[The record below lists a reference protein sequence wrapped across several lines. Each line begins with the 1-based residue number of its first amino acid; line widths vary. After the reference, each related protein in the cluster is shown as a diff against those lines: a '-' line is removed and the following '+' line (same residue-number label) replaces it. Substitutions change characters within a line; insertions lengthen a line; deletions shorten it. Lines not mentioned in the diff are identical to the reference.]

1 MARPMKFWSV
11 TIEILASGLTPF
23 SNLPEAGAQPAIG
36 KQLLESK
43 G

>member
-1 MARPMKFWSV
+1 MKFWSP

-36 KQLLESK
+36 KQRLESN